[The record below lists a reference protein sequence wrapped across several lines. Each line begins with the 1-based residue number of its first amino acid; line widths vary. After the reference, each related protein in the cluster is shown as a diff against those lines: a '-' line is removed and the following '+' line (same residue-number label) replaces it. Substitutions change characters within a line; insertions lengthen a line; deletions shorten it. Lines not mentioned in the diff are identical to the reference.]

1 SYSPREVKS
10 SITGYGAASKQQMQQ
25 MVSSALGLTEYPE
38 PADAADALAVA
49 LCHAHV
55 SRARE
60 RMAVAM
66 NAPPTTAR
74 RVATPPATIPA
85 RKTAEPQP
93 KNSLR
98 NQTRAVR
105 ISGL

>member
-1 SYSPREVKS
+1 AHSYSPREVKS

-38 PADAADALAVA
+38 PPDAADALAVA
-49 LCHAHV
+49 LCHAHLA
-55 SRARE
+55 RAQE

-66 NAPPTTAR
+66 NNRPAAAR
-74 RVATPPATIPA
+74 SVVADSPREAAT
-85 RKTAEPQP
+85 RRT

-98 NQTRAVR
+98 NQTRAAR